1 MVPRE
6 FRPLGTTFLFGGL
19 VMNSVILFVISYV
32 VLFILYFIFFFLL
45 GIRKKN
51 ILDSIQVQFL
61 KIRFGFKDKDL
72 NSKKIGLLITLIDP
86 LIISLTGTIVSLPN
100 WNYIIELLLGFI
112 LLVGLIYSFY
122 EILGRI
128 IRRKV
133 K

>member
-6 FRPLGTTFLFGGL
+6 FRPLGATFLFGGL
-19 VMNSVILFVISYV
+19 DMNSIILFMVSYV